1 MRFINHWSWP
11 LLWILVVPMA
21 AVRFAPSG
29 PEPTGICKFEAV
41 ADTRSG
47 GEMIG
52 IRIYS
57 CPLSAM
63 PQALVSLPL
72 TIVPAVWL
80 VSSRR
85 RVRWAAVTAV
95 GLGSL
100 ASLIAIGEIL
110 TVGALVH
117 CFSNLRA
124 EEACRPVLVELF
136 LLPLG
141 GFIALAVFFAVW
153 LAAYLRKPDPGT
165 ADVA

>member
-1 MRFINHWSWP
+1 MRFINHWFWP
-11 LLWILVVPMA
+11 LLWILVVPIA
-21 AVRFAPSG
+21 AVRFASG
-29 PEPTGICKFEAV
+29 PEPTGICKGGSV
-41 ADTRSG
+41 ADARSG

-52 IRIYS
+52 IRAYL

-63 PQALVSLPL
+63 PQALASLPL

-85 RVRWAAVTAV
+85 WVRWAAITAA

-110 TVGALVH
+110 TVGVLVY

-124 EEACRPVLVELF
+124 DEACYPVLVELF

-165 ADVA
+165 ADAA